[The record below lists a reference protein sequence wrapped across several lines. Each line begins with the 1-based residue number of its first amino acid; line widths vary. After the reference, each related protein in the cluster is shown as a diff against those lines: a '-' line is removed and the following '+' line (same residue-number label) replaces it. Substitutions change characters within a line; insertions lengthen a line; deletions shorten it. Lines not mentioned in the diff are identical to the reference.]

1 MANYPRL
8 SRSRTEQH
16 ASRPKSRV
24 GKSTNSSNRSIR
36 SEGSGFDT
44 DSGSFSPATSKMS
57 DRHSMKR
64 SARRHRKSSHRECF
78 KVLDDYEEQV
88 ERILAEREDDRTA
101 TAQLVQELNTE
112 KAREISNVHKFISE
126 RDTAVA
132 EVGQLKN
139 ETAQLQMQLESTNT
153 TLQDQVAWDDIQP
166 VLHQTHGE
174 LISAATRFGS
184 LIDSLQNKRL
194 ASFLPST
201 EVFHGNWAT
210 TADPSEPTDPSALP
224 GLSGSSNPPL
234 FDPQAQPSTNE
245 YGSFV

>member
-1 MANYPRL
+1 MIGRKL
-8 SRSRTEQH
+8 TQ
-16 ASRPKSRV
+16 
-24 GKSTNSSNRSIR
+24 
-36 SEGSGFDT
+36 FQ
-44 DSGSFSPATSKMS
+44 
-57 DRHSMKR
+57 RHSMKR

-101 TAQLVQELNTE
+101 TAQLIQELNAE
-112 KAREISNVHKFISE
+112 KAREISSLHKFIAE
-126 RDTAVA
+126 KDAAVA
-132 EVGQLKN
+132 EVGRLKKETSQLR
-139 ETAQLQMQLESTNT
+139 QQLESTNT

-174 LISAATRFGS
+174 LISAASRFAN

-210 TADPSEPTDPSALP
+210 TGGPSEPTDPSALP
-224 GLSGSSNPPL
+224 GFSGSSNPPL
-234 FDPQAQPSTNE
+234 FDPQALTSTNE
-245 YGSFV
+245 YGPFA

>member
-1 MANYPRL
+1 MANVPRL

-16 ASRPKSRV
+16 ASRPKSRACRS
-24 GKSTNSSNRSIR
+24 GNSSNRSIR
-36 SEGSGFDT
+36 SKVSGSDT
-44 DSGSFSPATSKMS
+44 DSGSLSPATSKMS
-57 DRHSMKR
+57 DKHSMKC
-64 SARRHRKSSHRECF
+64 SVRRRRKSSHRECF

-88 ERILAEREDDRTA
+88 ERILAEREEGRAA
-101 TAQLVQELNTE
+101 TSRIIQELHTE
-112 KAREISNVHKFISE
+112 KAREMSNVHKANAEKNS
-126 RDTAVA
+126 AVA
-132 EVGQLKN
+132 EVERLKKETSQLR
-139 ETAQLQMQLESTNT
+139 QQLESTNT